1 MKWIGQHI
9 YDFAATFRQ
18 SVTTNGGLTVGGNTR
33 CEGSLIF
40 DSVTLTAL
48 QTSSESFVDNDT
60 SLMTSA
66 AIEDKIAATT
76 SLEII
81 SLSSDHLALGS
92 ILNQ

>member
-76 SLEII
+76 SLNTYFTFVN
-81 SLSSDHLALGS
+81 AYFF
-92 ILNQ
+92 N